1 MNIHNSLNKDI
12 SLVFVDLDG
21 TLITS
26 DSLFEAAFVFVRA
39 HPLQFWKLILWLIA
53 GRTLLKSQLARHAP
67 LNVAALPV
75 REDLL
80 RHLHALKADGA
91 ELVLA
96 TATHWKTAHRA
107 AKHIGIF
114 DHVIASNAR
123 RNLKG
128 KAKLE
133 AMIRYADGRPF
144 AYAGDSSADRP
155 IWQAAAGA
163 IFADAPAQDI
173 HAARK
178 TGKPS
183 AIFTRSRS
191 TARAFRKGMRLHQWA
206 KNALIFVP
214 LLTAHAYNDPQ
225 AIIAAVLAFISFGL
239 VASGTYFSNDL
250 LDLEADRQHPTKHKR
265 PLASGD
271 LPIVHGIFGAITLPL
286 AGFALALATLPLL
299 FVALLLGYLVLT
311 NAYSLVLKRV
321 STADVMTLAA
331 LFTLRL
337 MSGAAA
343 INVDLSFWLFGFSVF
358 VFVSLA
364 YLKRYVELSQIAASA
379 APPPPH
385 MAEGIAENMPMEE
398 RVGGRNYWASDAETT
413 FSLGT
418 ANATAAVVVL
428 ALFVN
433 TPEVAAQYQTPQAL
447 WMLCFLMLYW
457 TNRLWVGARRGK
469 INDDPV
475 LFALKDRVS
484 QIIGLAFAATLVFAR
499 YVSL

>member
-1 MNIHNSLNKDI
+1 MNVHNSISDDI

-21 TLITS
+21 TLLVS
-26 DSLFEAAFVFVRA
+26 DTLFEAAFAYVRA
-39 HPLQFWKLILWLIA
+39 HPLHAWKLLLWLFA
-53 GRTLLKSQLARHAP
+53 GRSVLKSQLARHAP
-67 LNVAALPV
+67 LDIASLPV
-75 REDLL
+75 RTDLL
-80 RHLHALKADGA
+80 RHLHALKSDGA

-96 TATHWKTAHRA
+96 TAAHWKIAQRFAHNLDL
-107 AKHIGIF
+107 F
-114 DHVIASNAR
+114 DDVLASSAR
-123 RNLKG
+123 HNLKG
-128 KAKLE
+128 KAKL
-133 AMIRYADGRPF
+133 AAIQAYAQGQPF
-144 AYAGDSSADRP
+144 AYAGDSPADRA
-155 IWQAAAGA
+155 IWQAAAGT

-173 HAARK
+173 RAAEK
-178 TGKPS
+178 AGKPVQS
-183 AIFTRSRS
+183 FSRSRS
-191 TARAFRKGMRLHQWA
+191 TARAFLKGMRLHQWA
-206 KNALIFVP
+206 KNALVFVP
-214 LLTAHAYNDPQ
+214 LLTAHAYGDP
-225 AIIAAVLAFISFGL
+225 AAVLAAILAFLSFGL

-250 LDLEADRQHPTKHKR
+250 LDLSADRKHPTKCKR
-265 PLASGD
+265 PLAAGD
-271 LPIVHGIFGAITLPL
+271 LPIVSGIIGAVALPL
-286 AGFALALATLPLL
+286 GGFALAIATLPPL

-311 NAYSLVLKRV
+311 SAYSLALKRV

-337 MSGAAA
+337 MAGAAA
-343 INVDLSFWLFGFSVF
+343 IAVALSFWLFAFSVF

-364 YLKRYVELSQIAASA
+364 YLKRYVELAQNAASA
-379 APPPPH
+379 VPPPH
-385 MAEGIAENMPMEE
+385 MAEGSEENMPMTE
-398 RVGGRNYWASDAETT
+398 RIGGRNYWASDAETT